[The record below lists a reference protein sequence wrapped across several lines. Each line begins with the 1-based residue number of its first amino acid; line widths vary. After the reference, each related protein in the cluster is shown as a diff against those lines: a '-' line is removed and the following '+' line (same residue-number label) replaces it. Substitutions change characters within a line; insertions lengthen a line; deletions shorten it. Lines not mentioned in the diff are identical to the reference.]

1 LPDVFHVPVFQSNGS
16 DSFLGEKTA
25 SRQKATSLCKVQI
38 IRPTP
43 RGSHAD
49 YFTSPICPN
58 RALSKPQQKFL
69 LSLFPTIL
77 LVVGK
82 VNFTNLSRYS
92 EWSEK
97 TYRRQYSQP
106 FNFIALNAQV
116 IAEANC
122 QSVTQIGVMD
132 CSFIAKSG
140 KKTYGLDW
148 FYNGSADRSEL
159 GLEISVIAVVDVEAR
174 RGYSLSVQQTPAA
187 DSRKQRKA
195 QSQSVSWQRLEQVRQ
210 TLQQLPPK
218 SVSPPALTRIDH
230 YLDQLKQT
238 RPFLPPAVK
247 YWAVDGFYSKK
258 KFVDGVVE
266 LELHLISK
274 LRVDADMRYLYKG
287 EQKARGARR
296 KYDGKVDL
304 KDLSRLTVVEPL
316 EAGLTLYTAI
326 VWHVSLK
333 RQIRIAALVD
343 TRKAGRTGIA
353 LLFSTD
359 VNLNAKQ
366 IVQYYQARF
375 QIEFIFRD
383 AKQFTGL
390 GDAQTRNPQ
399 RLDFHFNA
407 SLTALNLAK
416 YQEQLRQ
423 AQRDETAP
431 ATPFSMASYKRFA
444 FNDHLLE
451 RFICQLEL
459 DPTLI
464 KSHPNYENLRSYGII
479 AV

>member
-1 LPDVFHVPVFQSNGS
+1 M
-16 DSFLGEKTA
+16 
-25 SRQKATSLCKVQI
+25 
-38 IRPTP
+38 
-43 RGSHAD
+43 
-49 YFTSPICPN
+49 
-58 RALSKPQQKFL
+58 
-69 LSLFPTIL
+69 
-77 LVVGK
+77 GK

-106 FNFIALNAQV
+106 FNFMGLNAEL
-116 IAEANC
+116 IGEAVPAG
-122 QSVTQIGVMD
+122 VTQIGAID

-140 KKTYGLDW
+140 KATYGLDW
-148 FYNGSADRSEL
+148 FYNGSRNRTEQ
-159 GLEISVIAVVDVEAR
+159 GLEVSVIAVIDVAAR
-174 RGYSLSVQQTPAA
+174 RGYSLSVQQTPATNPG
-187 DSRKQRKA
+187 KQTQA
-195 QSQSVSWQRLEQVRQ
+195 QSKTVSWQTIEQVQ
-210 TLQQLPPK
+210 QMLQQLPK
-218 SVSPPALTRIDH
+218 KPPTPARMTRIDH
-230 YLDQLKQT
+230 YLEHLKHSRPSLPQT
-238 RPFLPPAVK
+238 VK
-247 YWAVDGFYSKK
+247 YCAGDGFYSKQ
-258 KFVDGVVE
+258 KFVAGVVA
-266 LELHLISK
+266 LDLHLISK
-274 LRVDADMRYLYKG
+274 LRSDADMRYCYTG
-287 EQKARGARR
+287 EQKLRGARR
-296 KYDGKVDL
+296 KYDGKVDFS
-304 KDLSRLTVVEPL
+304 DLSRLTFVEQL
-316 EAGLTLYTAI
+316 EAGLNLYTAV
-326 VWHVSLK
+326 VWHLSLK
-333 RQIRIAALVD
+333 RQIRIAYLVD
-343 TRKAGRTGIA
+343 TRKAGKTGTA

-359 VNLNAKQ
+359 IDLDAKL

-390 GDAQTRNPQ
+390 CDAQTRDPQ

-423 AQRDETAP
+423 VQPDTAVP
-431 ATPFSMASYKRFA
+431 SVPFSMASYKRFA